1 MLWIKQVNSPPSWET
16 CTRISEANRDD
27 FMEGG
32 SIRFRLPTISIHLV
46 DLPTISNQFSDN
58 FRFFRH
64 DLCHTYQRGFERG
77 REEFTP
83 WVIMITRY
91 SQTMDWKPMFWVH
104 TACQFLWQ
112 SIRPW
117 WCFVYLSELLSD
129 SVVPDPSW
137 TPYSLTCGSPE
148 LHFPVKNIPVLN
160 LWHIYTRKNLT
171 HNLWQVCETSR
182 QQIVFV
188 LLAPS
193 WTSQKNVWQL
203 VIIKFQ
209 TVRQLP

>member
-1 MLWIKQVNSPPSWET
+1 MWVRLERNINNYKYLEKGFFQLFRNRIALKMLWIKQVNSPPSWET

-46 DLPTISNQFSDN
+46 NLPTISNQFSDN

-64 DLCHTYQRGFERG
+64 DLCHTYQRGFETG

-104 TACQFLWQ
+104 IACQFLWQ

-148 LHFPVKNIPVLN
+148 LHFPVKK
-160 LWHIYTRKNLT
+160 YTG
-171 HNLWQVCETSR
+171 
-182 QQIVFV
+182 
-188 LLAPS
+188 
-193 WTSQKNVWQL
+193 
-203 VIIKFQ
+203 IKF
-209 TVRQLP
+209 VAHLHA